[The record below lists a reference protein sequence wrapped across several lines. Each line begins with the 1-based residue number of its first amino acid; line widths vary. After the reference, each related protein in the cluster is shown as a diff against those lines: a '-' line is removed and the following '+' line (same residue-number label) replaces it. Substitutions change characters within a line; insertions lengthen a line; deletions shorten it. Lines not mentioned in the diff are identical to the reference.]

1 MSGRESSDPVNF
13 AFVIAESAMT
23 ALTESSFPGCQPG
36 RLRRKLPTS
45 IAFIDPKPLTRQ
57 SIADMLATAFPD
69 NVTIAAP
76 SCEELA
82 DTQQRASD
90 WPHFVIVYIR
100 SAGVTDGWV
109 QDELRLV
116 RLRFPDA
123 RVIML
128 SDRDDAEEVAKALSL
143 GVCGYIPTSMGCEVA
158 FAALGLIYAGGTYIP
173 ANASR
178 SATADINSVAETAR
192 SELSDG
198 LGLTDR
204 ELAVIH
210 LLREG
215 KPNKLIATA
224 LKIEASTVKVHVRNL
239 LKKLHAVNRTQAAA
253 VANRLLGPQAP
264 TAPDLPRLV
273 LMAPDQ
279 AH

>member
-1 MSGRESSDPVNF
+1 M
-13 AFVIAESAMT
+13 
-23 ALTESSFPGCQPG
+23 
-36 RLRRKLPTS
+36 
-45 IAFIDPKPLTRQ
+45 
-57 SIADMLATAFPD
+57 
-69 NVTIAAP
+69 
-76 SCEELA
+76 
-82 DTQQRASD
+82 
-90 WPHFVIVYIR
+90 
-100 SAGVTDGWV
+100 TDGWV

-128 SDRDDAEEVAKALSL
+128 SDRDDAEEIAKALSL

-204 ELAVIH
+204 ELAVVH